1 VLRWIRIL
9 AVAIVPPTIAALVFN
24 GQRDGY
30 ENLYYLLPDALLC
43 IALIAAA
50 IHGSRQSLLVAYS
63 VALGVFMTATF
74 GDLWTEGLAGTPPGA
89 AFGVVLCLA
98 VIVLLMRQPRA

>member
-1 VLRWIRIL
+1 M
-9 AVAIVPPTIAALVFN
+9 VPPTIAALIFN

-30 ENLYYLLPDALLC
+30 ENLYYLLPDGLLC
-43 IALIAAA
+43 LGLVAAA
-50 IHGSRQSLLVAYS
+50 IHGGRQSLLVAYA

-89 AFGVVLCLA
+89 AIGVVLCVV
-98 VIVLLMRQPRA
+98 VIALLMRRA